1 MAEPILDQLI
11 HIISTKVD
19 ANLAGPV
26 DPDAPLFEDGLGL
39 DSIALM
45 ELIAHVEDQYG
56 FQFAEEELNLHTFQN
71 LRSVAGSVARKLTTQ
86 AA

>member
-19 ANLAGPV
+19 AGLAAPV

-45 ELIAHVEDQYG
+45 ELIAYIEDKYG
-56 FQFAEEELNLHTFQN
+56 FQFSEAELNLHTFQN
-71 LRSVAGSVARKLTTQ
+71 LRSVAASVARKL
-86 AA
+86 AADAA